1 MQLDVHRHPFS
12 WFLRH
17 TASRQPPSQT
27 AIGREVHSSR
37 MPAVLICAPDPLF
50 DELHG
55 TLLWRTGIERHVA
68 SRFEDA
74 LTIAVAARPE
84 LIAIDCDMP
93 QAERLI
99 ENLRGDPITRQV
111 SIVVL
116 ARGEFESG
124 ELRFLEAGANA
135 ILRMPPG
142 PEWDERLGPL
152 MQVPVRR
159 RARIPV
165 CLQFEAKQTGRIGTA
180 HGLILNIS
188 LTGMLVETSHALE
201 VGDDVDFSFRLT
213 ESAPPV
219 VGCAQVVRVA
229 GNVRYGM
236 RYYGLEGDA
245 GERVRRFVEE

>member
-1 MQLDVHRHPFS
+1 
-12 WFLRH
+12 
-17 TASRQPPSQT
+17 
-27 AIGREVHSSR
+27 

-93 QAERLI
+93 QAQRLI
-99 ENLRGDPITRQV
+99 ENLRGDPTTRQV
-111 SIVVL
+111 SIVIL

-124 ELRFLEAGANA
+124 ELAFLEAGANA

-142 PEWDERLGPL
+142 PEWDERLAPL

-165 CLQFEAKQTGRIGTA
+165 RLQFEGRKTGAIRTV

-188 LTGMLVETSHALE
+188 LTGILVETSHALE
-201 VGDDVDFSFRLT
+201 VGDDVDFSFRLA
-213 ESAPPV
+213 EDAPPV
-219 VGCAQVVRVA
+219 VGCAQVTRVA
-229 GNVRYGM
+229 GAERYGM
-236 RYYGLEGDA
+236 RYYGLEGDGA
-245 GERVRRFVEE
+245 ERVRRFVKD